1 MRSKQ
6 IYLLFKIF
14 SVKNFL
20 NSAKFLCPYE
30 ISKIARKHSA
40 ILFCNWVW
48 GEWVQRLLWRL
59 ARKVEYLMSSHFI
72 KDDAIHL
79 RKVHRNSFQKCYW
92 LLQQYARFKERYML
106 YNFLAMIDWWYNK
119 DENDGWFW
127 TIEELSLK
135 IVLKTFKWYFQNF
148 LLLRQPA
155 IWRNTTN
162 NLGLT
167 NLQ

>member
-1 MRSKQ
+1 M
-6 IYLLFKIF
+6 
-14 SVKNFL
+14 KNFWIRP
-20 NSAKFLCPYE
+20 NFCAPTKSQ
-30 ISKIARKHSA
+30 KIAPKHSA

-59 ARKVEYLMSSHFI
+59 RRKVEYLMSSHFI
-72 KDDAIHL
+72 KNDAIHL
-79 RKVHRNSFQKCYW
+79 RKVNRNSFQKCYW
-92 LLQQYARFKERYML
+92 LLQQYARFKKRYAVQFPGDDRLMVQQGRK
-106 YNFLAMIDWWYNK
+106 WWLILSNQK
-119 DENDGWFW
+119 KRTESVR
-127 TIEELSLK
+127 TIEQLSLK

-148 LLLRQPA
+148 LLIRQPA